1 MNSKFFS
8 RYKRFPHLHHL
19 HSPRDLLVAKFTARK
34 KKPRARALR
43 AMSRSSRKMPGRVSF
58 GPTGH
63 FQHFRISFLLLKG
76 DFLMGFPVPWHNWH
90 LGGETEG
97 QGGWWWFFTD
107 SNVLLDGV
115 LYPKWHLQLG
125 SGTLFSH
132 KAK

>member
-1 MNSKFFS
+1 MWGSGVVDWMKRYEKWIFS
-8 RYKRFPHLHHL
+8 QPILLKKNGRWQPFAASHLHHL
-19 HSPRDLLVAKFTARK
+19 HTPRDLLMAKFTART

-63 FQHFRISFLLLKG
+63 FQHFRISFLLLNG

-97 QGGWWWFFTD
+97 QGGWWWFLKIRMF
-107 SNVLLDGV
+107 
-115 LYPKWHLQLG
+115 
-125 SGTLFSH
+125 F
-132 KAK
+132 